1 MNLKKKKRKEKK
13 KRSFVYRFLSVSLFL
28 SIFLSI
34 SLSVRV
40 CAYVCFGGGGEL
52 LEFVVSFRAVAL
64 KKWPL
69 CFVGA
74 TCTDDASMEL
84 FQNESIKWLNLLE
97 KKSFLFF
104 FLSILFLFV
113 LCLFFFLEFFS
124 FCVLFFV
131 VLEMLYVY
139 YNNHRS
145 FRLLIHLV
153 SPNIN

>member
-1 MNLKKKKRKEKK
+1 MFIVSSLSL
-13 KRSFVYRFLSVSLFL
+13 SFCLSFFLSLFPCVYVRMCVS
-28 SIFLSI
+28 
-34 SLSVRV
+34 
-40 CAYVCFGGGGEL
+40 GGGEL

-74 TCTDDASMEL
+74 TCTDDASMES